1 MKSVQIKYVLAFFLG
16 MITLALGYLFVT
28 VFGGIRRPQPMDIV
42 EDYREMCFWYD
53 EQGSMQAS
61 ISPLGCFS
69 PTCTRTVSQSGT
81 ALVDQDQFSIR
92 VDAEFM
98 LAETSRFPLPCVEN
112 CSGGGSLQ
120 LDLGELQVG
129 QYEVWYGNERAGDL
143 NVFSGLPTP
152 RQCTKNPD
160 L

>member
-1 MKSVQIKYVLAFFLG
+1 MKSVHIKYMLMFFLG
-16 MITLALGYLFVT
+16 AITLAIGYLLAT
-28 VFGGIRRPQPMDIV
+28 IFGGIRRPAPMDIV

-53 EQGSMQAS
+53 EQGTMQVS

-81 ALVDQDQFSIR
+81 ALVDQDQFRILLE
-92 VDAEFM
+92 AEFM

-129 QYEVWYGNERAGDL
+129 RYEVWYGNEQAGALDI
-143 NVFSGLPTP
+143 FSGLPTP
-152 RQCTKNPD
+152 RQCIENPGG
-160 L
+160 